1 MTQQKTLTARLLG
14 VFILQDGQRQTR
26 VETAELV
33 GHQRQETP
41 TEV

>member
-1 MTQQKTLTARLLG
+1 MTQQKTLTVRLLG
-14 VFILQDGQRQTR
+14 LFILQDGQRQTR

-33 GHQRQETP
+33 GQQRQEAS